1 MVLFS
6 NIMIVTIYKS
16 LKEVTNGF
24 QRDVNYVFERIR
36 SGKSQKLIEQIQ
48 AETDEEKQQLL
59 KKELPAINFQGVF
72 KERNDKGIK
81 QFSGLMPLDFDKFKD
96 KAEMI
101 ALMDSLRD
109 NEYVFAMFISP
120 RGNGFK
126 LIIKIPLDG
135 ASNYKGYFDSLKNY
149 FDSDYFDVSSSN
161 ISRLC
166 YESYDPNIY
175 INPNALIYNEVE
187 EPEYS
192 DIGTITPIFAIN
204 SDNRIISNLLTWW
217 KKKYGN
223 TKGSRNT
230 NLFKLAMAL
239 NCFGIDKHEALN
251 VLNEFQE
258 SDFTLSEIETLCKSA
273 YKKSEVHG
281 TRFFEDNAIKFKI
294 EKQVRQGKS
303 AKEIIKL
310 LPDVD
315 PKKID
320 EASETIRENIDIEDY
335 WSFDDKGKFKLSPHK
350 YKFWLENNNFSKFF
364 PTESKTFT
372 FIQIDQNQV
381 EETNEKRIKDYV
393 LNNLMER
400 KDIGYSPY
408 DSMASSTKAFNID
421 FLGLLASAN
430 IKIKEDTQDEIFLYY
445 KNCVVKITKDSF
457 ETIDYLDVDGY
468 VWKNQIIDRD
478 FAIKDHHNSEY
489 RSFIWYIAGE
499 NKQKYNTF
507 KSVIGYL
514 MHSFKTSANNKAV
527 ILNDSVISENP
538 NGGSGKG
545 LFCNALSH
553 LKKVSSIDGKT
564 FDFNKSFP
572 YQTVSTDCQ
581 LLVFDDV
588 KKNFDFERLFSLIT
602 EGITIEYKGQ
612 DAIKL
617 PVQKSPKI
625 IITTNYTVGGVGGSF
640 ERRKFE
646 VELSDYFNAGNTPLM
661 KFGKLLFDE
670 WDDDEWSRFDNYMIQ
685 CAQYYLNNGLVAAE
699 FGNIHT
705 RKFIKNT
712 SFEFYEWT
720 KTHEVFSFNDRLSK
734 RDKYNEFLEEYQ
746 DFKKWLSQKKFKQWL
761 ENYCTFYDYKY
772 AEGNSTPIGRW
783 FTIENES
790 QMWEDLRNEEKPN
803 FQ

>member
-1 MVLFS
+1 MT
-6 NIMIVTIYKS
+6 VTIYKS
-16 LKEVTNGF
+16 LLEITNGF

-36 SGKSQKLIEQIQ
+36 SGKSQKLVEQIRQ
-48 AETDEEKQQLL
+48 AKTKEEADAL
-59 KKELPAINFQGVF
+59 KKKLPAINFQGVF

-81 QFSGLMPLDFDKFKD
+81 QFSGLIPLDFDNFPN
-96 KAEMI
+96 EQELI
-101 ALMDSLRD
+101 ALKDSLKD
-109 NEYVFAMFISP
+109 NEYVYAMFVSP
-120 RGNGFK
+120 RGNGLK
-126 LIIKIPLDG
+126 VIVKIPQDG
-135 ASNYKGYFDSLKNY
+135 AANYKGYFDSLKNL
-149 FDSDYFDVSSSN
+149 FDNKYFDVSSSN

-166 YESYDPNIY
+166 FESYDPDIY

-192 DIGTITPIFAIN
+192 DIGTTTPLFKIK
-204 SDNRIISNLLTWW
+204 SDNNIIKNLLKWW
-217 KKKYGN
+217 HKKYGN
-223 TKGSRNT
+223 TKGNRNT

-239 NCFGIDKHEALN
+239 NCFGVDKTEALN
-251 VLNEFQE
+251 VLSEFQE
-258 SDFTLSEIETLCKSA
+258 TDFTLSEIETLCKSA
-273 YKKSEVHG
+273 YKKTEVHG
-281 TRFFEDNAIKFKI
+281 TRFFEDNQLKYKV
-294 EKQVRQGKS
+294 EKQVRQGKT
-303 AKEIIKL
+303 AKDIIKI

-315 PKKID
+315 PKSIED
-320 EASETIRENIDIEDY
+320 AAETIRETIYIEDY
-335 WSFDDKGKFKLSPHK
+335 WSFDDKGRFKLSPHK

-381 EETNEKRIKDYV
+381 EETNERRIKDYV
-393 LNNLMER
+393 LKNLMER
-400 KDIGYSPY
+400 KDIGYMPY
-408 DSMASSTKAFNID
+408 DSMASSTKAFSID
-421 FLGLLASAN
+421 FLSLLDSAN
-430 IKIKEDTQDEIFLYY
+430 INIKEDTQDEIFIYY
-445 KNCVVKITKDSF
+445 RNCVVKITKDSF

-478 FAIKDHHNSEY
+478 FTITDHHKSEY
-489 RSFIWYIAGE
+489 RSFIWCISGE
-499 NKQKYNTF
+499 DVGKYNTF

-514 MHSFKTSANNKAV
+514 MHSFKTSANNKAI

-564 FDFNKSFP
+564 FDFNKTFP

-646 VELSDYFNAGNTPLM
+646 VELSDYFNSGNTPLM

-670 WDDDEWSRFDNYMIQ
+670 WSNDEWSRFDNYMIQ
-685 CAQYYLNNGLVAAE
+685 CAQFYLNNGLVSAE

-720 KTHEVFSFNDRLSK
+720 KLHEAFRFNERISK
-734 RDKYNEFLEEYQ
+734 REKYNEFLEEYP
-746 DFKKWLSQKKFKQWL
+746 DFKKWLSQKKFKQWI
-761 ENYCTFYDYKY
+761 EVYCTFYNYQY
-772 AEGNSTPIGRW
+772 NEGNSSPIGRW
-783 FTIENES
+783 FEVIDEKLIWENE
-790 QMWEDLRNEEKPN
+790 REEKPN
-803 FQ
+803 IS